1 MSGHGGTGTGTGTTT
16 TTRTGSGSGSG
27 SGTGTV
33 TAEQAGRRVEEILDR
48 LAASGDEQ
56 ACTTA
61 EELVRVLMDFY
72 GAGLART
79 VELLGRQP
87 GASAPQEPLSGL
99 LGDELV
105 AGLLVLHDLHPE
117 DVPTRIARALHGVR
131 HSVESAGFD
140 ETTGVLRLRVTGA
153 TGCGC
158 PSTQEVARQAA
169 VEALACFAP
178 EVTAVEL
185 EAAVSREPALLQIG
199 TGPPAPSAAGGRLP
213 ATAAP

>member
-1 MSGHGGTGTGTGTTT
+1 MSPV
-16 TTRTGSGSGSG
+16 
-27 SGTGTV
+27 TGTV
-33 TAEQAGRRVEEILDR
+33 SAEQAGRRVEEILDR
-48 LAASGDEQ
+48 LAAGGDER
-56 ACTTA
+56 ACSAA

-79 VELLGRQP
+79 VELLARPADAEPAEGRP
-87 GASAPQEPLSGL
+87 PAPLAGL

-105 AGLLVLHDLHPE
+105 SGLLVLHDLHPE
-117 DVPTRIARALHGVR
+117 DVPTRIARALRGVR
-131 HSVESAGFD
+131 HSLESAGYD
-140 ETTGVLRLRVTGA
+140 ESTGVLRLRLTGS

-185 EAAVSREPALLQIG
+185 HPVTREPALLQIG
-199 TGPPAPSAAGGRLP
+199 AGPPGGGSAAGRAP
-213 ATAAP
+213 ATAT

>member
-1 MSGHGGTGTGTGTTT
+1 MSA
-16 TTRTGSGSGSG
+16 
-27 SGTGTV
+27 V

-48 LAASGDEQ
+48 LAAGGDER
-56 ACTTA
+56 ACTAA

-79 VELLGRQP
+79 VELLGRPAGGQHEAQP
-87 GASAPQEPLSGL
+87 QPAPLSGL
-99 LGDELV
+99 LGDGLV
-105 AGLLVLHDLHPE
+105 SSLLVLHDLHPE
-117 DVPTRIARALHGVR
+117 DIPTRIARALRGVQ
-131 HSVESAGFD
+131 HSLESAGFD
-140 ETTGVLRLRVTGA
+140 ETTGVLRLRLTGS

-185 EAAVSREPALLQIG
+185 DPVAAPREPALLQIG
-199 TGPPAPSAAGGRLP
+199 IGPPDSAVAAGRSP
-213 ATAAP
+213 AAAT